1 MSASATQGGHNKCI
15 YRSVISSG
23 DLLQTMKVQEEVER
37 RERELAEERCRQIE
51 YEERQRLNEE
61 RQRLEA
67 ERRKQSELDQQE
79 HDLRR
84 KILHKMKMIE
94 EKRGEQQREELRR
107 KVAGGSVKL
116 KSAVAVKK

>member
-1 MSASATQGGHNKCI
+1 
-15 YRSVISSG
+15 
-23 DLLQTMKVQEEVER
+23 MKVQEEVER